1 MSITF
6 MNVLEWAEDM
16 GIQDLKVIHNEVSK
30 LLGADVAYRFEHQLR
45 NIYAET
51 IVEPSWSTS
60 DLIKYLKENNN
71 IYSRYIYF

>member
-16 GIQDLKVIHNEVSK
+16 GIQDLRVIHNEISK

-51 IVEPSWSTS
+51 EVKPSWSTS
-60 DLIKYLKENNN
+60 DLIKYLKENTNV
-71 IYSRYIYF
+71 YSRYIYF

>member
-6 MNVLEWAEDM
+6 MEVIEWAEDM
-16 GIQDLKVIHNEVSK
+16 GIQDLRVIHNEVSK

-45 NIYAET
+45 NIYMET
-51 IVEPSWSTS
+51 EVKPSWSTS
-60 DLIKYLKENNN
+60 DLIKYLKENKN

>member
-16 GIQDLKVIHNEVSK
+16 GIQDLRVIHNEVSK

-45 NIYAET
+45 NIYVET
-51 IVEPSWSTS
+51 EVKPSWNTS

-71 IYSRYIYF
+71 VYSRYIYF